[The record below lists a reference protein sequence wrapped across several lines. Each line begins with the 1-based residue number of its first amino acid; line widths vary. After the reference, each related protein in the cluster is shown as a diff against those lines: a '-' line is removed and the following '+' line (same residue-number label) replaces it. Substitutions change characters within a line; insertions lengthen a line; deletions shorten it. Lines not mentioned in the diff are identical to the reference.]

1 MKNKRDDK
9 TDKEKKLLGRA
20 VTLNCIAIVLAIFLT
35 ASTIFLNILGTRF
48 RDHGI
53 CPFFSIEI
61 VHAAVH
67 ALTLN
72 FVKAM
77 NNNEYLP
84 VFQETELA
92 MHTKL

>member
-1 MKNKRDDK
+1 MELDVD
-9 TDKEKKLLGRA
+9 
-20 VTLNCIAIVLAIFLT
+20 V
-35 ASTIFLNILGTRF
+35 
-48 RDHGI
+48 RDHDI

-61 VHAAVH
+61 VHVTVH

-84 VFQETELA
+84 VFQEMELA